1 MSFPSAFGTQ
11 VAAIMDVLAKAAV
24 AEITMLVEEGSVAL
38 RLEVS
43 RRDSEIQEL
52 RSSMKRMET
61 ELQKAQEAAARRGT
75 AEKQVQTA
83 PAGGQESWR
92 DKKKHHEINR
102 EYTELTTADSL
113 CEAHIRPAV
122 KREPEGE
129 FHFGETSEHAV
140 TDAAN
145 RGDPIWS
152 ACDKKKHHE
161 INREY
166 TELTTA
172 DSLCEAHIRP
182 AVKREPEG
190 EFHFGETS
198 EHAVTDA
205 ANRDKKKHHE
215 INREYTELTTA
226 DSLCEAHI
234 SPAVKREPE
243 GEFHLGETSEHA
255 VTDAANRGDP
265 IWSACGVFEKN
276 SAAIA
281 QQSQIFPSTVEEYSY
296 SRDMQSSYS
305 SSGTEGAGV
314 CFSVPVKAEISVH
327 PELVY
332 KDHLH
337 PGAVQDG
344 CMESAGPLPALRHA
358 QASTAGASGSNVEN
372 FSSKINCRSKRF
384 MTVWRANQS
393 VYICS
398 MCNKSFLRLSLLE
411 EHKSTHHPSKPFRCL
426 ECGKS
431 FTQKTRL
438 KTHQWVHTGER
449 PFSCSICGKKFSRQD
464 NCLRHERFHS

>member
-83 PAGGQESWR
+83 PAGGQESRR
-92 DKKKHHEINR
+92 DKKQHHEINR
-102 EYTELTTADSL
+102 DYTELTTADSL
-113 CEAHIRPAV
+113 CEAHISPAV

-129 FHFGETSEHAV
+129 LHFGETSE
-140 TDAAN
+140 
-145 RGDPIWS
+145 R
-152 ACDKKKHHE
+152 
-161 INREY
+161 
-166 TELTTA
+166 
-172 DSLCEAHIRP
+172 
-182 AVKREPEG
+182 
-190 EFHFGETS
+190 
-198 EHAVTDA
+198 AVTDA
-205 ANRDKKKHHE
+205 ANRDKKQHHE
-215 INREYTELTTA
+215 INRDYTELTTA

-276 SAAIA
+276 FA

-305 SSGTEGAGV
+305 SLGTEGAGV

-344 CMESAGPLPALRHA
+344 CMESAGPSPALRHA
-358 QASTAGASGSNVEN
+358 QTSTAGASGSNVEN

>member
-61 ELQKAQEAAARRGT
+61 ELQKAQEAAARRAT

-92 DKKKHHEINR
+92 DKKKHHEINK
-102 EYTELTTADSL
+102 EYTELTAADSL
-113 CEAHIRPAV
+113 CEAHISPAV

-129 FHFGETSEHAV
+129 PPFS
-140 TDAAN
+140 
-145 RGDPIWS
+145 
-152 ACDKKKHHE
+152 
-161 INREY
+161 
-166 TELTTA
+166 
-172 DSLCEAHIRP
+172 
-182 AVKREPEG
+182 
-190 EFHFGETS
+190 ETS

-215 INREYTELTTA
+215 INKEYTELTAA

-243 GEFHLGETSEHA
+243 GELQFGETSEHA

-305 SSGTEGAGV
+305 SLGTEEADV
-314 CFSVPVKAEISVH
+314 CFSVPVKAEISLH
-327 PELVY
+327 PESVY
-332 KDHLH
+332 KDHFH

-344 CMESAGPLPALRHA
+344 CMESAGASPALPHA
-358 QASTAGASGSNVEN
+358 QTSTAGASGSNVEN
-372 FSSKINCRSKRF
+372 FSSKITCRSKRF